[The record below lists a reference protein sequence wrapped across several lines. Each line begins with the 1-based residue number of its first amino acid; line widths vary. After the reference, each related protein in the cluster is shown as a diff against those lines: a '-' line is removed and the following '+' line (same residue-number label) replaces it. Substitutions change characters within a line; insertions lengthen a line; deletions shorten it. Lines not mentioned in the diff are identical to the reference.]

1 MKKIFTLIAAA
12 LMSASM
18 FAQPATVP
26 TVTDLA
32 DAGYDLTSSR
42 VICLY
47 FDEQVYNGIVWA
59 GSYNGWSTTPVDM
72 MMKFEPLESYDGW
85 YVIELWDDSETVQGN
100 PVQLK
105 NDGSFSWNFQSGDPE
120 AWINMAQPGT
130 QTATISKGDN
140 RIESNCTWPTTGAY
154 IYEVAYFKNHNSP
167 HGEDKPKYDYTIT
180 AYLPQFCDA
189 IAAYA
194 DSVRVMG
201 DFDDWT
207 DGVWMQKKVDE
218 DYNGC
223 WYAEL
228 KDVEEG
234 TEFKLRFGT
243 DADWKVQVQLDGKN
257 LDNMMTGETT
267 DIVLQYDGEGYGFA
281 VCGVPVEFV
290 DATSGLKFEAVAVGE
305 ANTVKVMKNDY
316 AGTSYTVPATVS
328 YQSVT
333 FNVTEI
339 GKDAFEE
346 CSSLESVTIPASV
359 TTIGQE
365 AFHKCESLQS
375 VTLSENLTTIEEAAF
390 NECPSLASI
399 TIPAGVTTIGSG
411 AFGNNTGLT
420 SVTFLGNACQESVGD
435 LAFQNVGST
444 TPATLVL
451 PANWTGTKPDED
463 GNWYG
468 GKFELSED
476 PSALPKVDGTGIT
489 VNGRKY
495 GFPVRL
501 VKEVK

>member
-1 MKKIFTLIAAA
+1 MSMKKIFTIIAAA

-18 FAQPATVP
+18 FAQPAKVP

-32 DAGYDLTSSR
+32 NAEYDVTGR

-47 FDEQVYNGIVWA
+47 FDEPVYNDIVWA
-59 GSYNGWSTTPVDM
+59 GSYNEWSTTPVDM
-72 MMKFEPLESYDGW
+72 MKFEPLEGYDGW
-85 YVIELWDDSETVQGN
+85 YVIELLDDSETVQGY

-140 RIESNCTWPTTGAY
+140 RSESNCTWPTTGAY

-167 HGEDKPKYDYTIT
+167 RGEDKPKHDYTIT

-207 DGVWMQKKVDE
+207 DGFWMLKTLDE

-223 WYAEL
+223 WTATL
-228 KDVEEG
+228 NNVEEG

-267 DIVLQYDGEGYGFA
+267 DIVLQFDGEGYGFA
-281 VCGVPVEFV
+281 ACAAPVEYKYTEYV
-290 DATSGLKFEAVAVGE
+290 NWQLKHEGSE
-305 ANTVKVMKNDY
+305 WQWTENLVKVEE
-316 AGTSYTVPATVS
+316 GLFILT
-328 YQSVT
+328 
-333 FNVTEI
+333 
-339 GKDAFEE
+339 DAYW
-346 CSSLESVTIPASV
+346 T
-359 TTIGQE
+359 
-365 AFHKCESLQS
+365 
-375 VTLSENLTTIEEAAF
+375 
-390 NECPSLASI
+390 
-399 TIPAGVTTIGSG
+399 GSG
-411 AFGNNTGLT
+411 F
-420 SVTFLGNACQESVGD
+420 
-435 LAFQNVGST
+435 NVGSDAN
-444 TPATLVL
+444 PIKKDWFAPEELVL
-451 PANWTGTKPDED
+451 GEEVIAPVTVDVYLKVIDDETVAIGVGVIPEEPTALKSVKAVKASKAIMKD
-463 GNWYG
+463 GQIVFQAG
-468 GKFELSED
+468 D
-476 PSALPKVDGTGIT
+476 KVYNVLGA
-489 VNGRKY
+489 
-495 GFPVRL
+495 
-501 VKEVK
+501 EVK

>member
-1 MKKIFTLIAAA
+1 MSMKKIFTIIAAA

-18 FAQPATVP
+18 FAQPAKVP

-32 DAGYDLTSSR
+32 NAEYDVTGR

-47 FDEQVYNGIVWA
+47 FDEPVYNDIVWA
-59 GSYNGWSTTPVDM
+59 GSYNEWSTTPVDM
-72 MMKFEPLESYDGW
+72 MKFEPLEGYDGW
-85 YVIELWDDSETVQGN
+85 YVIELWDDSETVQGY

-140 RIESNCTWPTTGAY
+140 RSESNCTWPTTGAY

-167 HGEDKPKYDYTIT
+167 RGEDKPKHDYTIT

-207 DGVWMQKKVDE
+207 DGFWMLKTLDE

-223 WYAEL
+223 WTATL
-228 KDVEEG
+228 NNVEEG

-290 DATSGLKFEAVAVGE
+290 DATSGLKFEVTSME
-305 ANTVKVMKNDY
+305 EPQTVKVIFNDY
-316 AGTSYTVPATVS
+316 KGTSYTVPGTVT
-328 YQSVT
+328 YWEKT
-333 FNVTEI
+333 FDVTEI
-339 GKDAFEE
+339 GVEAFHD
-346 CSSLESVTIPASV
+346 CSSLESITLPESV
-359 TTIGQE
+359 TTL
-365 AFHKCESLQS
+365 A
-375 VTLSENLTTIEEAAF
+375 NA
-390 NECPSLASI
+390 SLATSGLKSI
-399 TIPAGVTTIGSG
+399 TIPATVTTIGEY
-411 AFGNNTGLT
+411 AFSECLDLK
-420 SVTFLGNACQESVGD
+420 SVTFQGNACQDTIGD
-435 LAFQNVGST
+435 NAFENVGKT
-444 TPATLVL
+444 TPATLTL
-451 PANWTGTKPDED
+451 PDDWAGSTPENSETP
-463 GNWYG
+463 WYG
-468 GKFELSED
+468 GYFD
-476 PSALPKVDGTGIT
+476 YTAPGPKVDGTGIT